1 MAKGNWTGTGAS
13 ALLIAA
19 NRYRDTLLIQKTDNT
34 VVALGIG
41 EAAVAGEGI
50 QLVNINDTAKLQ
62 GPAARG
68 AVYVIGDG
76 GNGTY
81 QDGEGVDFRSGQY
94 VA

>member
-1 MAKGNWTGTGAS
+1 MAKGSWSATAAS
-13 ALLIAA
+13 TVLIAA
-19 NRYRDTLLIQKTDNT
+19 DKYRDTLLIQKTNNT

-41 EAAVAGEGI
+41 ETAVAGEGI
-50 QLVNINDTAKLQ
+50 QLVNINDMAKLS

-68 AVYVIGDG
+68 VVYMIGNG

-81 QDGEGVDFRSGQY
+81 QSGEGVDFRSGQY

>member
-1 MAKGNWTGTGAS
+1 MAKGNFTGTGTS
-13 ALLIAA
+13 AVLIAA
-19 NRYRDTLLIQKTDNT
+19 NQYRDTLLIQKTDNT

-41 EAAVAGEGI
+41 ETAVAGEGI
-50 QLVNINDTAKLQ
+50 QLVNINDSVVLR

-81 QDGEGVDFRSGQY
+81 QDGAGVDFRSGQY